1 MKANKTSIDKDHI
14 KRFIKDLF
22 IALCFSSFAL
32 VLLLC
37 FEIFTRN

>member
-1 MKANKTSIDKDHI
+1 MKANKTNTKDL
-14 KRFIKDLF
+14 KNLFKDLF